1 MFLFA
6 TKKLIYINYIFLK
19 ILYKNYYIQIVEEPV
34 QESAYKSSAL
44 EEFIPV
50 RMNNLKSYLFFF
62 CFLQTIQQWSEIP
75 LPGVASTSSGIT
87 YNGNG
92 TISNSNKFGAS
103 YRPNFNNY
111 NSRYLNSSF
120 ATAPDLNGYFLPNA
134 PRTLNGHVLFN
145 GPNSSRPIQMQ
156 NGPIMNGNNGY
167 MHPVHSSSR
176 LVPKYNNTNRGRK
189 QKRIRTAFTSQQ
201 MMELEREFSLTRY
214 LDRSRRIELAETLQL
229 NERTIKIWFQNRRMK
244 DKKDKAESLEEEED
258 EATSTTSSSDA
269 ANGLP
274 LAIHDQIPL
283 PVDMY
288 QPNSFI
294 EEYPL
299 GTEQNIAASLADG
312 MDPVLNGY
320 SFIPDYEAQ
329 NRHMQHQMQRL
340 PPAYSDA
347 IQEIIEET
355 PPQVE
360 QTPVPPSDSPLY
372 QNWDVSWIKSIH
384 ISDDC

>member
-1 MFLFA
+1 MSNA
-6 TKKLIYINYIFLK
+6 
-19 ILYKNYYIQIVEEPV
+19 
-34 QESAYKSSAL
+34 
-44 EEFIPV
+44 
-50 RMNNLKSYLFFF
+50 NNF
-62 CFLQTIQQWSEIP
+62 
-75 LPGVASTSSGIT
+75 ST
-87 YNGNG
+87 
-92 TISNSNKFGAS
+92 S

-145 GPNSSRPIQMQ
+145 SPHSSRSMQMQ
-156 NGPIMNGNNGY
+156 SGAIMNCNNGY
-167 MHPVHSSSR
+167 LNPVPSTSR
-176 LVPKYNNTNRGRK
+176 IAPKYNNANRGRK

-201 MMELEREFSLTRY
+201 MMELEREFTLTRY

-244 DKKDKAESLEEEED
+244 DKKDKADSLEEEED

-274 LAIHDQIPL
+274 ILIHDQIPL

-288 QPNSFI
+288 QPNGFM

-299 GTEQNIAASLADG
+299 VRDQNIAAPLVDG
-312 MDPVLNGY
+312 MDPALNGY
-320 SFIPDYEAQ
+320 PFIPEYEAQ
-329 NRHMQHQMQRL
+329 NQHPQLQMQQL
-340 PPAYSDA
+340 PPPYSGV

-360 QTPVPPSDSPLY
+360 QTPLPPSNSPLD
-372 QNWDVSWIKSIH
+372 QNWDLSWIKSIH
-384 ISDDC
+384 ISEDC

>member
-1 MFLFA
+1 M
-6 TKKLIYINYIFLK
+6 YILNSKRSWRK
-19 ILYKNYYIQIVEEPV
+19 IR
-34 QESAYKSSAL
+34 A
-44 EEFIPV
+44 EFIKI
-50 RMNNLKSYLFFF
+50 KSHDNIFFV
-62 CFLQTIQQWSEIP
+62 CLQTIQWSELP
-75 LPGVASTSSGIT
+75 LPGVPSTSNELA

-92 TISNSNKFGAS
+92 AVANVNKFGTS
-103 YRPNFNNY
+103 YGPSFNNY
-111 NSRYLNSSF
+111 NSRYLDSSF

-145 GPNSSRPIQMQ
+145 SPNSSRPMQMQ
-156 NGPIMNGNNGY
+156 NGAIINGNNGY
-167 MHPVHSSSR
+167 LHPVPSTSR
-176 LVPKYNNTNRGRK
+176 LAPKYNNTNRGRK

-201 MMELEREFSLTRY
+201 MMELEREFTLNRY

-274 LAIHDQIPL
+274 IVIHDHIPM

-288 QPNSFI
+288 QPNGYI

-299 GTEQNIAASLADG
+299 GTEQNNAASLADG
-312 MDPVLNGY
+312 MNPALNAF
-320 SFIPDYEAQ
+320 SFMSEYEAQ
-329 NRHMQHQMQRL
+329 NRQLQFQMQRL
-340 PPAYSDA
+340 PPAYSGA
-347 IQEIIEET
+347 IQEIIQET
-355 PPQVE
+355 PPQVD
-360 QTPVPPSDSPLY
+360 QIPVPPSDCPID
-372 QNWDVSWIKSIH
+372 QNWDLSWIKSIH